1 MNYRKQY
8 AFTMLEILIAVSIM
22 TLIFS
27 TAYRAL
33 NQIAQTKILLDD
45 EREIIHVANS
55 LLARLSRELQ
65 LALQTDKIV
74 DPDHSEFFFRGQD
87 ETISGGFA
95 GDQVIFV
102 ANDVGQYVPDEQVN
116 SGLVMLS
123 YRVARNSDKSAAQ
136 YQQEAET
143 FLLVRDEIPNVIPFE
158 QALEQRVTFPIT
170 NRLLSLNF
178 AYFDFETKQW
188 QAVWEE
194 REKIPA
200 MISIKLQLMTQRGRI
215 MTFSTA
221 VPIKA
226 GIVE

>member
-1 MNYRKQY
+1 M
-8 AFTMLEILIAVSIM
+8 
-22 TLIFS
+22 

-33 NQIAQTKILLDD
+33 NQIAQTKIFLDD

-55 LLARLSRELQ
+55 LLARLTRELQ
-65 LALQTDKIV
+65 MALQTNKIV
-74 DPDHSEFFFRGQD
+74 DPDHSNFFFRGQD
-87 ETISGGFA
+87 ETISGGNA
-95 GDQVIFV
+95 GDKVIFV
-102 ANDVGQYVPDEQVN
+102 ANEAGQYVPDAELN

-123 YRVARNSDKSAAQ
+123 YRVARNPDKTLSQ
-136 YQQEAET
+136 DSQSQET
-143 FLLVRDEIPNVIPFE
+143 FLLIRDEIPNVIPFD

-170 NRLLSLNF
+170 SRLLSLNF
-178 AYFDFETKQW
+178 AYFDYVDKQW
-188 QAVWEE
+188 VNVWEE
-194 REKIPA
+194 SERIPA